1 MKNAR
6 IQPLILIT
14 CIFAAFVVGLFMGRN
29 SERAPVQIQPI
40 PSVSAAVETAATEMS
55 ATEPAPTEL
64 STVNINTAT
73 SEQLQTLPSIGPVLA
88 GRIIAY
94 RTEHDGFRS
103 VGELTNVPGIGEKT
117 LEAIWDLV
125 TLGG

>member
-40 PSVSAAVETAATEMS
+40 PTVSAAVKATATD
-55 ATEPAPTEL
+55 PAPTEF

-73 SEQLQTLPSIGPVLA
+73 SEQLQTLPDIGPVLA
-88 GRIIAY
+88 DRIIAY
-94 RTEHDGFRS
+94 RTEHGGFRS

-117 LEAIWDLV
+117 LETIWDLV